1 MFEHVDPELMKF
13 LWAMLDSVGFML
25 FMFFMFGSLD

>member
-13 LWAMLDSVGFML
+13 LWAMFDGIGFML
-25 FMFFMFGSLD
+25 FMFFMFGGD